1 MNELIEFNEND
12 PTESFRH
19 TLSDVKIVT
28 VKTKKQNSFSDIVSK
43 SKSFFKSAFLP
54 IGYPSTVN
62 TTNLTMN
69 SFN

>member
-1 MNELIEFNEND
+1 MCELIEFNEND

-19 TLSDVKIVT
+19 FIKDNENIVT
-28 VKTKKQNSFSDIVSK
+28 VKTKKQNSFTDLASK
-43 SKSFFKSAFLP
+43 LKSFFKSAFLP

-62 TTNLTMN
+62 IDFSLN

>member
-19 TLSDVKIVT
+19 IIKDKIVT

-62 TTNLTMN
+62 TTNLTLN